1 MRIVGGVLRIIFAC
15 PHFHLLVSSER
26 TTLNYPYPRGA
37 TTILVVDDEGVSRRL
52 ASRIFTE
59 QGYRLLEAD
68 GAIEALEVLSQAEGR
83 VDLVVLDVVM
93 PGCSGVELGERVR
106 QLWPGQRIMY
116 MSAHPAEAVRHGV
129 PRSGV
134 PYLPKPYTHDEALA
148 KVREALEAA

>member
-1 MRIVGGVLRIIFAC
+1 MTCAPQVILRLHPLVLSLTGA
-15 PHFHLLVSSER
+15 
-26 TTLNYPYPRGA
+26 TLNSSFPRDA
-37 TTILVVDDEGVSRRL
+37 TTILVVDDERVSRRL
-52 ASRIFTE
+52 ASRIFSE

-68 GAIEALEVLSQAEGR
+68 GAVEALNVLSQAQGR

-93 PGCSGVELGERVR
+93 PGCNGVELGRRVQ

-129 PRSGV
+129 PELGV

-148 KVREALEAA
+148 KVREALAPE